1 MKKFILSLVVLS
13 FSIVAM
19 SAVQAPEVKNKEYTD
34 KEGNIV
40 RISIID
46 KIDIHDKVSD
56 EDAPKLILYTVYNNL
71 LKKYPDLQTLEK
83 KKVDDQYIMLLKV
96 EKEGQQT
103 MTAGY
108 MSYLK
113 NDKIVTIGYIMP
125 STEGNDVE
133 KIESNLIDVRANLE

>member
-1 MKKFILSLVVLS
+1 MKKFILSLAVLS
-13 FSIVAM
+13 FAFVAM
-19 SAVQAPEVKNKEYTD
+19 SAAQAPEVKNKEYTD

-46 KIDIHDKVSD
+46 KADIHEKVSD
-56 EDAPKLILYTVYNNL
+56 EDAPKLVLYTVYNNL
-71 LKKYPDLQTLEK
+71 EKKYPDVKTLDK

-103 MTAGY
+103 ISVGF

-113 NDKIVTIGYIMP
+113 NDKIITIGYLTP
-125 STEGNDVE
+125 SSEGSDVE
-133 KIESNLIDVRANLE
+133 KIESKLAEIRTNLE